1 VLRAI
6 EGNALTRNR
15 ARIGSAEE
23 IYVRHGRTGEG
34 HAIGETWSGHAVH
47 VPTDSEAGRY
57 VTAAIEDAGP
67 HVLYAGNPVG
77 PPR

>member
-1 VLRAI
+1 MPRRGTEAAKLPGAVPDNVAQRRFLDVLRAI

-34 HAIGETWSGHAVH
+34 HAIGETGGD
-47 VPTDSEAGRY
+47 T
-57 VTAAIEDAGP
+57 
-67 HVLYAGNPVG
+67 
-77 PPR
+77 